1 MSGSFPIYSIH
12 RHVICDNP
20 CDFHASIQPA
30 PVLRPKTRSFL
41 HRLKERKCRS
51 RSEIPMPY
59 CGSRRKPA
67 VIFLNSISLE
77 IDRPRGKS
85 LSDFNSNKV
94 VVDVRDS
101 INCNPLPYYR
111 RDDERDEERTLSCSQ
126 GRYALFTFF
135 LLLSTKFST
144 GCQYGLDTTAVVSSD
159 SFSCLKNSNPAYT
172 FFLGRLLQSDGSVD
186 NTGVQNIVNARTGGL
201 TEGTYLVDGYLSPC
215 VSANQTCKSGSDQAA
230 DAINNLN
237 QGGGKIGRGW
247 IQVFAKDN
255 WPASQTSNQQF
266 ITAMANQISAQG
278 AQVGIQTSE
287 SDWSTVV
294 GNWTGA
300 SQYQLWWAE
309 INGIADYIGFESFG
323 GWTTPAI
330 HQFNA
335 NQALPCSVAG
345 NQNWF
350 FS

>member
-1 MSGSFPIYSIH
+1 
-12 RHVICDNP
+12 
-20 CDFHASIQPA
+20 
-30 PVLRPKTRSFL
+30 
-41 HRLKERKCRS
+41 
-51 RSEIPMPY
+51 MPY

-67 VIFLNSISLE
+67 VIFLNSISYE
-77 IDRPRGKS
+77 IDRSRGKS

-94 VVDVRDS
+94 VVDFRDS
-101 INCNPLPYYR
+101 FNCNPLPYYR
-111 RDDERDEERTLSCSQ
+111 RDEERDEERTMSCSQ
-126 GRYALFTFF
+126 GRVLVEHAQLSPFSGEAIAVEQIMYALFALF
-135 LLLSTKFST
+135 LLLLAKFSS
-144 GCQYGLDTTAVVSSD
+144 GCQYGFDTTAAVSSD
-159 SFSCLKNSNPAYT
+159 AFSCLKNSNPAYT

-186 NTGVQNIVNARTGGL
+186 NTGVQNIVNARAGGL
-201 TEGTYLVDGYLSPC
+201 AEGTYLVDGYLSPC
-215 VSANQTCKSGSDQAA
+215 VSANESCKSATDQAA

-247 IQVFAKDN
+247 IQVLAKDN
-255 WPASQTSNQQF
+255 WPAIQTSNQQF
-266 ITAMANQISAQG
+266 ITAMASQISAQG

-300 SQYQLWWAE
+300 SQYQLWWVE
-309 INGIADYIGFESFG
+309 INGIADYIGFQSFG
-323 GWTTPAI
+323 GWTRPAI

-335 NQALPCSVAG
+335 NQALSCSVAG